1 MEELQAL
8 TILPPIKPKDQ
19 DKLSLGED
27 LIRITKVQQVVPK
40 EWITSKVEHLSIKN

>member
-19 DKLSLGED
+19 GKLSLGED
-27 LIRITKVQQVVPK
+27 LIRITKVQPAVPK
-40 EWITSKVEHLSIKN
+40 EWITNKVAHLWIKN